1 MHWYIGPYVWSET
14 ADVGGGWVLPA
25 GAVSGIDL
33 RPVGQ
38 SAESGRRSGATSGR
52 VLFAS
57 SRPPKVMPRDYR
69 HLCTGGL
76 DEPITARTA
85 KRINRAASDG
95 TLADAIMVALIHN
108 ADPSGD
114 ASPKPLMPGQGRQL
128 KLCCGGHVIDR
139 KLRLS
144 GREWDNVRAVI
155 RRDMDEVLTQ
165 VEAGIVSEEHS
176 RKCLD
181 YAFRK
186 LRLRGDEWQDLLS
199 ADGRR
204 KCRGPLPHSTT
215 ITESFNKADS
225 STLGPDLTWTETST
239 GLGVS
244 SNTVV
249 VDSGVFGEARA
260 ESDVSG
266 SDHDAQVQLAYT
278 WSAPGTGDNVRIIAR
293 FNASA
298 RTHYT
303 SIIGESS
310 GNGIRLGKRLSGTF
324 TELGSPSGATGT
336 SGDVIHC
343 KCNGS
348 TIEAILNT
356 DSATHS
362 VTDTSIVGNTRGG
375 VACQNAGVLD
385 NFQLADLAVSG
396 IVYTQ
401 LERDIRG
408 MNRGIWVGGI
418 G

>member
-1 MHWYIGPYVWSET
+1 MHWYIGPYVWSKT

-128 KLCCGGHVIDR
+128 KLCCGGHAVDR

-144 GREWDNVRAVI
+144 GREWDSVRAVI
-155 RRDMDEVLTQ
+155 RRDMDEVLAQ
-165 VEAGIVSEEHS
+165 VESGVVSEEHS

-186 LRLRGDEWQDLLS
+186 LSLRGDEWRYLLS
-199 ADGRR
+199 TDGRR

-225 STLGPDLTWTETST
+225 STLGPDLTWTETS
-239 GLGVS
+239 GDLLIS
-244 SNTVV
+244 SNTVIENGQ
-249 VDSGVFGEARA
+249 DGYGEARA

-266 SDHDAQVQLAYT
+266 SDHDSQIDVSWTY
-278 WSAPGTGDNVRIIAR
+278 SGSNDDNARAMAR
-293 FNASA
+293 FSSSA
-298 RTHYT
+298 RTHYV
-303 SIIGESS
+303 SIIGRSTAP
-310 GNGIRLGKRLSGTF
+310 GIRLGKRLSGTF
-324 TELGSPSGATGT
+324 TELGSPSGSTGT
-336 SGDVIHC
+336 DGDTLHC
-343 KCNGS
+343 RCSGS

-356 DSATHS
+356 DSAEHS
-362 VTDTSIVGNTRGG
+362 VTDTSITGNTRGG

-385 NFQLADLAVSG
+385 DFQLADLAVSG

-401 LERDIRG
+401 LERNIRG